1 MHTVD
6 LLEDVLALATRL
18 GYSIRQEWLGGQG
31 GGGCVVAGRKC
42 LFVDLAQEPADRL
55 DTVVQALRADPVL
68 GTVELGPPLSQLL
81 QQRRAA

>member
-42 LFVDLAQEPADRL
+42 LFVDLDQDPADRL
-55 DTVVQALRADPVL
+55 DTVIATLRSDPAL
-68 GTVELGPPLSQLL
+68 GTVELGPPLSQLVEPC
-81 QQRRAA
+81 RAA